1 MDSSKQTGR
10 LNGPY
15 KQIVQTTKQICD
27 EESPSNDAKSASH
40 PNYANKQIT
49 TMVR

>member
-10 LNGPY
+10 LN